1 MIFDTLK
8 NIKNYKGI
16 LANLDKAIDSI
27 IKGEY
32 LTAPA
37 GVTNIDGK
45 EVLFNVQENVIPK
58 NVEDTFFE
66 IHKQYIDIQL
76 IIDGEEKFGYAAL
89 EDTTAKNEFSPEKD
103 FQALNGDIELTYTMK
118 AGRFILFFPEE
129 PHMPCLK
136 SGDTEKIKKV
146 VYKIKY

>member
-16 LANLDKAIDSI
+16 SANLDKAIDSI
-27 IKGEY
+27 AKGEY

-37 GVTNIDGK
+37 GVTNIDGT
-45 EVLFNVQENVIPK
+45 EVFFNVQENVIPK
-58 NVEDTFFE
+58 NLEDANFE
-66 IHKQYIDIQL
+66 IHKKYIDIQL
-76 IIDGEEKFGYAAL
+76 IIDGQENFGYATL
-89 EDTTAKNEFSPEKD
+89 ENVSPKNKFSPEKD
-103 FQALNGDIELTYTMK
+103 FQALNGDVEVTYTMK
-118 AGRFILFFPEE
+118 SDRFILFFPEE

-146 VYKIKY
+146 VYKIKF

>member
-16 LANLDKAIDSI
+16 SVNLDKAIDSI
-27 IKGEY
+27 IKEEY

-37 GVTNIDGK
+37 GITNIDGE
-45 EVLFNVQENVIPK
+45 EVFFNVQENIIPK

-66 IHKQYIDIQL
+66 IHKKYIDIQL
-76 IIDGEEKFGYAAL
+76 IIDGEEKFGYVAL
-89 EDTTAKNEFSPEKD
+89 EDTTAKNEFNPEKD
-103 FQALNGDIELTYTMK
+103 FQALNGNIELTYTMK

-129 PHMPCLK
+129 PHMPSLK
-136 SGDTEKIKKV
+136 SGDIEKIKKV